1 MEYSCAVA
9 MPATAAHSEV
19 LRKYIRGLL
28 RSGWTIEQIQDSGI
42 SVEEYISVT
51 SSPSVVSTVST
62 TTEYS
67 TSASTVSTTPEYST
81 FVSTVPEYSTSTEYI
96 PVAEYSTS
104 TAEYSA
110 STIEYSTSTA
120 EYSTNTEAISE
131 LVTST
136 LRSVSNIVSSTLDQV
151 VTTTANIAE
160 NVSEQF
166 IAKRGNVSS
175 ESDSNFQLGNSIS
188 VEYISARNIT
198 QVADLGADI
207 PDSSIEADQPYS
219 GLRWL
224 LQEWLPRQLDMV
236 TLRGGDSH
244 VLSSTEL
251 WDASDSMRAAMD
263 SETMSADR
271 ELPDHVTSADLSLY
285 REPLFLTLLAAV
297 VLILGKQ
304 LNFQLPMR
312 FHEISIP

>member
-1 MEYSCAVA
+1 
-9 MPATAAHSEV
+9 
-19 LRKYIRGLL
+19 
-28 RSGWTIEQIQDSGI
+28 
-42 SVEEYISVT
+42 
-51 SSPSVVSTVST
+51 
-62 TTEYS
+62 
-67 TSASTVSTTPEYST
+67 
-81 FVSTVPEYSTSTEYI
+81 
-96 PVAEYSTS
+96 
-104 TAEYSA
+104 
-110 STIEYSTSTA
+110 
-120 EYSTNTEAISE
+120 
-131 LVTST
+131 
-136 LRSVSNIVSSTLDQV
+136 VSNIVSSTLDQV

-251 WDASDSMRAAMD
+251 WDASDSMRAVMD

>member
-1 MEYSCAVA
+1 MA
-9 MPATAAHSEV
+9 MPATAAHSDV

-51 SSPSVVSTVST
+51 SIPSVVSTVST

-104 TAEYSA
+104 TAEYST

-166 IAKRGNVSS
+166 IAKRGSVSS

-188 VEYISARNIT
+188 VEYISTRNIT

-236 TLRGGDSH
+236 TLRGGGSH
-244 VLSSTEL
+244 VLPSTEL
-251 WDASDSMRAAMD
+251 WDASDSARAEIESD
-263 SETMSADR
+263 TMSVDR
-271 ELPDHVTSADLSLY
+271 ELPGHVTSADLSLY

>member
-1 MEYSCAVA
+1 
-9 MPATAAHSEV
+9 MPATAAHSDV
-19 LRKYIRGLL
+19 LKKYIRGLL

-96 PVAEYSTS
+96 PAAEYSTS
-104 TAEYSA
+104 TAEYST
-110 STIEYSTSTA
+110 STIEYSTSTAEYSTSTA

-131 LVTST
+131 VVTST

-166 IAKRGNVSS
+166 IAKRGNVSN
-175 ESDSNFQLGNSIS
+175 ESDSNFQLVNSIS

-244 VLSSTEL
+244 VLCVGCL
-251 WDASDSMRAAMD
+251 R
-263 SETMSADR
+263 
-271 ELPDHVTSADLSLY
+271 L
-285 REPLFLTLLAAV
+285 
-297 VLILGKQ
+297 
-304 LNFQLPMR
+304 
-312 FHEISIP
+312 HEGCDG

>member
-1 MEYSCAVA
+1 
-9 MPATAAHSEV
+9 MPAPAAHSEV

-28 RSGWTIEQIQDSGI
+28 RSGWTIEQIQDRGI

-166 IAKRGNVSS
+166 IAKRGNVSN

-198 QVADLGADI
+198 QVADLGADTQG
-207 PDSSIEADQPYS
+207 SSIEADQLYS

-224 LQEWLPRQLDMV
+224 LQEWLPRQLDVV
-236 TLRGGDSH
+236 TLSEGGSH
-244 VLSSTEL
+244 VLPSTEL
-251 WDASDSMRAAMD
+251 WDASDSARAEIESD
-263 SETMSADR
+263 TMSVDR
-271 ELPDHVTSADLSLY
+271 ELPGHVTSADLSLY

-312 FHEISIP
+312 FHEKSIP

>member
-96 PVAEYSTS
+96 PA
-104 TAEYSA
+104 A
-110 STIEYSTSTA
+110 EYSTSTA

-166 IAKRGNVSS
+166 IAKRGNVSN
-175 ESDSNFQLGNSIS
+175 ESDSNFQLVNSIS

-236 TLRGGDSH
+236 TLRGGGSH
-244 VLSSTEL
+244 VLPSTEL
-251 WDASDSMRAAMD
+251 WDASDSMRAVMD

-312 FHEISIP
+312 FHEKSIP